1 MHRINFPTKIYIAP
15 GLLAELGQIPELR
28 QPHFG
33 RPALLVTDQ
42 GLARTD
48 IPTRTV
54 AAFAGLGVSCS
65 LFDRVLT
72 NPDDAVVEAG
82 VLAYRE
88 AGAEWIIGLG
98 GGSAIDVAKTIAVR
112 LNHPGPLQN
121 YDDLVG
127 GDALFTG
134 PIPDVVAIP
143 TTAGTGSEVS
153 RSSVIHIEAVDRKVV
168 IFSPRMMPALA
179 LLDPE
184 LTVGLPP
191 AISAFT
197 GLDALTHLLEAYV
210 ATGYHPIADGVAL
223 EGIRLVF
230 ENLPKVLAN
239 PGDLSAREAM
249 LMASLMGAVA
259 FQKGLG
265 AAHSMAHPL
274 SSVCGLHHGQ
284 ANAVV
289 LRTVTEFNREAIGS
303 HRFGRLAFA
312 ATGGKGDSYDAF
324 MAALTELTGLCSIP
338 PSLLP
343 VGVQTQQVPRLA
355 ALALSDGCHQTNPR
369 SVTEENFR
377 DLFLALL

>member
-1 MHRINFPTKIYIAP
+1 
-15 GLLAELGQIPELR
+15 
-28 QPHFG
+28 
-33 RPALLVTDQ
+33 
-42 GLARTD
+42 
-48 IPTRTV
+48 
-54 AAFAGLGVSCS
+54 
-65 LFDRVLT
+65 
-72 NPDDAVVEAG
+72 
-82 VLAYRE
+82 
-88 AGAEWIIGLG
+88 
-98 GGSAIDVAKTIAVR
+98 
-112 LNHPGPLQN
+112 
-121 YDDLVG
+121 
-127 GDALFTG
+127 
-134 PIPDVVAIP
+134 
-143 TTAGTGSEVS
+143 
-153 RSSVIHIEAVDRKVV
+153 
-168 IFSPRMMPALA
+168 
-179 LLDPE
+179 
-184 LTVGLPP
+184 
-191 AISAFT
+191 
-197 GLDALTHLLEAYV
+197 
-210 ATGYHPIADGVAL
+210 
-223 EGIRLVF
+223 
-230 ENLPKVLAN
+230 
-239 PGDLSAREAM
+239 
-249 LMASLMGAVA
+249 MASLMGAVA